1 MQYLRLSVLC
11 ALTVIT
17 TPLDSTATPFPP
29 NWNHMH
35 TKHRWNAIP
44 GKWESIGQ
52 PPVGTTIDLSI
63 ALRPHREHAL
73 ADAIHEVSNPKH
85 PKHALCFILPPTH
98 VTLLRSRY
106 GAYLSK
112 EQVAKLVA
120 PHPYTLKL
128 VETWLRHHGV
138 SPSNVSTSHGGNWLT
153 VTGVPVSTANELL
166 GASYQLYRYA
176 GTNETILRTVGYA
189 LPVALHVHVQTV
201 APTTYFGSPLTPRER
216 PRGHRGRAVAAL
228 STRGGLVTPS
238 FLRRLYNSATY
249 QPVATHQNTIGVTG
263 FQGQYVGDEDLE
275 KFMRLFRSDARNPT
289 FLVIDINDSGY
300 DPKMP
305 GSEANLDMQY
315 TQGIAWP
322 TPHVFYSIGG
332 LAEEFIPD
340 SFTPVNTNEPYLRWL
355 DTMIRQEDIPQT
367 ISTSYGGNEQTFPP
381 DYAKSVCELFGQLGA
396 RGVSMLFASGD
407 SGVGGGD
414 CKKNDGSGV
423 VEFQPLFPATCTCGC
438 EFSPLTSSTQA
449 QIPVAHHPATHF
461 AGPWVTSV
469 GGTMGRPEV
478 AAPFSTGGFSN
489 VFKRPGY
496 QTDAVLGF
504 FQQLGS
510 QHSGLYNAS
519 SRGSPDVSAQAV
531 RFAIVLNDGVA
542 RTSGTSCSA
551 PVVAGIVSLLNDY
564 QLSMNRPVLGFLNP
578 WLYGTASQG
587 FNDITSGSNP
597 GCGTDGFSAVPGW
610 DPVTGLGTPDFQR
623 LLERLPIPIPT
634 PIPTN

>member
-1 MQYLRLSVLC
+1 MHYLRLSVLC
-11 ALTVIT
+11 ALAIIT
-17 TPLDSTATPFPP
+17 TPLNSAATPFPP
-29 NWNHMH
+29 NWNDMH

-44 GKWESIGQ
+44 GKWETIGQ
-52 PPVGTTIDLSI
+52 PPVGTTIDLRI
-63 ALRPHREHAL
+63 ALKPNREHAL

-85 PKHALCFILPPTH
+85 PK
-98 VTLLRSRY
+98 Y
-106 GAYLSK
+106 GSYLSK
-112 EQVAKLVA
+112 EQVANLVA

-128 VETWLRHHGV
+128 VETWLGHHGV

-189 LPVALHVHVQTV
+189 LPAALHVHVQTV
-201 APTTYFGSPLTPRER
+201 APTTYFGSPLTPRKR
-216 PRGHRGRAVAAL
+216 ARGQGGRAAAAL
-228 STRGGLVTPS
+228 STRDIRVTPAT
-238 FLRRLYNSATY
+238 LRSLYNSVTY
-249 QPVATHQNTIGVTG
+249 QPAATEQNRIGVTG
-263 FQGQYVGDEDLE
+263 FQGQYVGDKDLE
-275 KFMRLFRSDARNPT
+275 TFMSLFRSDAHDAT

-300 DPKMP
+300 DPSKP
-305 GSEANLDMQY
+305 GVEANLDMQY
-315 TQGIAWP
+315 TQAMAWP

-340 SFTPVNTNEPYLRWL
+340 GYQPVNNNEPFLGWL
-355 DTMIRQEDIPQT
+355 ETMIRLEAIPQT

-396 RGVSMLFASGD
+396 RGVSILFASGD

-414 CKKNDGSGV
+414 CKKNDGTGV
-423 VEFQPLFPATCTCGC
+423 VEFQPFFPATC
-438 EFSPLTSSTQA
+438 
-449 QIPVAHHPATHF
+449 
-461 AGPWVTSV
+461 PWVTSV
-469 GGTMGRPEV
+469 GGTMELPEV
-478 AAPFSTGGFSN
+478 AAPFSSGGFSN
-489 VFKRPGY
+489 VFKRPDY

-504 FQQLGS
+504 FQQLGN

-519 SRGSPDVSAQAV
+519 SRGFPDVAAQAV
-531 RFAIVLNDGVA
+531 RFAVILDDGLA

-551 PVVAGIVSLLNDY
+551 PVVAGIISLLNDY

-597 GCGTDGFSAVPGW
+597 GCGTGGFSAVPGW
-610 DPVTGLGTPDFQR
+610 DPVTGIGTPDFQR
-623 LLERLPIPIPT
+623 LLGMLPIPIPT
-634 PIPTN
+634 SIPAN

>member
-1 MQYLRLSVLC
+1 MHYLRLSVLC

-17 TPLDSTATPFPP
+17 TPLESAATPFPP

-35 TKHRWNAIP
+35 TKHRWNVIP

-52 PPVGTTIDLSI
+52 PPVGTTIDFSI
-63 ALRPHREHAL
+63 ALKPHREHAL
-73 ADAIHEVSNPKH
+73 TDTIHEVSNPNHLK
-85 PKHALCFILPPTH
+85 
-98 VTLLRSRY
+98 Y

-112 EQVAKLVA
+112 DQVAKLVA

-153 VTGVPVSTANELL
+153 VTGVAVSTANELL

-189 LPVALHVHVQTV
+189 LPAALHVHVQTV
-201 APTTYFGSPLTPRER
+201 APTTYFGSPLTPRKR
-216 PRGHRGRAVAAL
+216 ARGHRGRAAAAL
-228 STRGGLVTPS
+228 SARDGLVTPAI
-238 FLRRLYNSATY
+238 LRSLYNSVTY
-249 QPVATHQNTIGVTG
+249 QPAAMEQNRIGVTG
-263 FQGQYVGDEDLE
+263 FHGQYVSDEDLE
-275 KFMRLFRSDARNPT
+275 KFMRHFRSDANDPN

-300 DPKMP
+300 DPNKP
-305 GSEANLDMQY
+305 GWEANLDIQY
-315 TQGIAWP
+315 TQGMAWP

-340 SFTPVNTNEPYLRWL
+340 SFTPVNTNEPYLGWL

-367 ISTSYGGNEQTFPP
+367 ISTSYGGDEQTFPP

-396 RGVSMLFASGD
+396 RGVSILFASGD
-407 SGVGGGD
+407 EGVGGGD

-423 VEFQPLFPATCTCGC
+423 VEFQPIFPATC
-438 EFSPLTSSTQA
+438 
-449 QIPVAHHPATHF
+449 
-461 AGPWVTSV
+461 PWVTSV

-478 AAPFSTGGFSN
+478 AAPLSSGGFSN
-489 VFKRPGY
+489 VFKRPDY

-504 FQQLGS
+504 FQQLGN

-519 SRGSPDVSAQAV
+519 SRGHPDVAAQAIDFV
-531 RFAIVLNDGVA
+531 IFLDDELKLVD
-542 RTSGTSCSA
+542 GTSCST
-551 PVVAGIVSLLNDY
+551 PVVAGIISLLNDY

-578 WLYGTASQG
+578 WLYSTASQG

-623 LLERLPIPIPT
+623 LLERLPIP
-634 PIPTN
+634 TN

>member
-1 MQYLRLSVLC
+1 MHYIRLSVLC

-17 TPLDSTATPFPP
+17 TPLDSAAFPP
-29 NWNHMH
+29 NWNDMH
-35 TKHRWNAIP
+35 TKHRWDVIP

-63 ALRPHREHAL
+63 ALKPHRDHAL

-85 PKHALCFILPPTH
+85 PK
-98 VTLLRSRY
+98 Y

-112 EQVAKLVA
+112 EQVANLVA

-128 VETWLRHHGV
+128 VETWLGHHGV

-153 VTGVPVSTANELL
+153 VTRVPVSTANELL
-166 GASYQLYRYA
+166 GASYQLYRRT

-189 LPVALHVHVQTV
+189 LPAALHAHVQTV
-201 APTTYFGSPLTPRER
+201 APTTYFGSLLRPRER

-228 STRGGLVTPS
+228 STRDGLVTPS
-238 FLRRLYNSATY
+238 FLRSLYNSVTY
-249 QPVATHQNTIGVTG
+249 QPAATHQNTIGVTG
-263 FQGQYVGDEDLE
+263 FQGEYASDEDLD
-275 KFMRLFRSDARNPT
+275 KFMRLFRSDAHDPT

-300 DPKMP
+300 DPNKP

-340 SFTPVNTNEPYLRWL
+340 SFQPVNNNEPFLGWL
-355 DTMIRQEDIPQT
+355 DTMIRLEDIPQT
-367 ISTSYGGNEQTFPP
+367 ISTSYGGDEQTFPR
-381 DYAKSVCELFGQLGA
+381 DYATSVCDLFGQLGV
-396 RGVSMLFASGD
+396 RGISVLFASGD

-414 CKKNDGSGV
+414 CTKNDGSGV
-423 VEFQPLFPATCTCGC
+423 VQFQPLFPATC
-438 EFSPLTSSTQA
+438 
-449 QIPVAHHPATHF
+449 
-461 AGPWVTSV
+461 PWVTSV

-489 VFKRPGY
+489 VFKRPDY

-504 FQQLGS
+504 FQQLGN
-510 QHSGLYNAS
+510 QYSGLYNAS
-519 SRGSPDVSAQAV
+519 SRGSPDVAAQAV
-531 RFAIVLNDGVA
+531 RFAIILNDGLA
-542 RTSGTSCSA
+542 RSSGTSCSA
-551 PVVAGIVSLLNDY
+551 PVVAGIISLLNDY
-564 QLSMNRPVLGFLNP
+564 QLSRNRPVLGFLNP

-597 GCGTDGFSAVPGW
+597 GCGTEGFSAVPGW

-623 LLERLPIPIPT
+623 LLERLPIPIPA
-634 PIPTN
+634 PIPTTSN